1 MLLILVTEEEMFKQ
15 VQQEEALL
23 SKQTELNRQRSDFIN
38 TQIVRNRKFCDAF
51 KSAFEA
57 SNYQNIQ
64 NLGFLNNAKSVR

>member
-1 MLLILVTEEEMFKQ
+1 MFKQ
-15 VQQEEALL
+15 VQQEESLL

-38 TQIVRNRKFCDAF
+38 TQIVRNRKFCDTF

-64 NLGFLNNAKSVR
+64 NLTFLNNAKTVK